1 MSPLEWA
8 GLLLR
13 QLIGLPYKHIQ
24 WPAHGIVPAD
34 VRYEPEAVD
43 LPLNGLYRV
52 VLLLFLIGV
61 QLCGTATWYHVM
73 LLSMDWLPGMTLDSL
88 QAQMYFGQSWM
99 KLFFLET
106 DIASLNAAAFYLL
119 LILQVYTLTAMLT
132 YGSLL
137 LSVGPFS
144 ARRSKAAPAGGKV
157 SWRPLYEVIS
167 SPVVRAEMQMLCL
180 AAYLTLPKREYC
192 F

>member
-1 MSPLEWA
+1 
-8 GLLLR
+8 
-13 QLIGLPYKHIQ
+13 
-24 WPAHGIVPAD
+24 
-34 VRYEPEAVD
+34 
-43 LPLNGLYRV
+43 
-52 VLLLFLIGV
+52 
-61 QLCGTATWYHVM
+61 
-73 LLSMDWLPGMTLDSL
+73 MDWLPGMTLDSL